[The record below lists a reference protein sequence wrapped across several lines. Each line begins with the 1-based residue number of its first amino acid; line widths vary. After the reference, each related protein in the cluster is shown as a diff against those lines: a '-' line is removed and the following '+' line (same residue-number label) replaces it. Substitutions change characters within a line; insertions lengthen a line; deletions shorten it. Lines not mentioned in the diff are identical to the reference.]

1 MKEIQKGRYVGVHP
15 DFMHHVENI
24 CQLFP
29 HAAEKGKVRL
39 CLLSGILV
47 RYQDYPHTAL
57 QISCSH
63 QVLDHT
69 FGLLYIFITLH

>member
-29 HAAEKGKVRL
+29 TCSGKGQGKAL
-39 CLLSGILV
+39 PSKWDSG
-47 RYQDYPHTAL
+47 
-57 QISCSH
+57 
-63 QVLDHT
+63 
-69 FGLLYIFITLH
+69 

>member
-29 HAAEKGKVRL
+29 TCSREGQGKAL
-39 CLLSGILV
+39 PSKWDSG
-47 RYQDYPHTAL
+47 
-57 QISCSH
+57 
-63 QVLDHT
+63 
-69 FGLLYIFITLH
+69 